1 MDRSIAQGLP
11 PDPGGALARTAAPR
25 ARTALVVGLGLVLAC
40 FALYQLTRPA
50 YQAVYNHFAW
60 QAEGWLDGQF
70 SIRFPV
76 VESADGPGNAYFND
90 VIAVLDESG
99 APTGR
104 GMIPFPPLPAL
115 VLLPFV
121 ALFGLAI
128 DQTFLAI
135 VIGALDVG
143 VAFWLLGRL
152 PVRPAVRNL
161 LTVFVGAGAALWYAA
176 SLGST
181 WYFAHVVAVGL
192 TLGAVGVALDGE
204 ARAQTRADARDGRR
218 GTGRGGAPDAGS
230 WTAPWRWI
238 DGRQVAAGFLLGL
251 AATSRLTVAFGFPFL
266 VLVGGGGWRGRGS
279 SAAIGMALPI
289 LGLLAYNLAA
299 TGTLFNPVYEG
310 LYRYEVGA
318 YPDLGYQAAWS
329 LQDIRYIPQNLGIML
344 AGLPT
349 FLPPCD
355 PGVARTPWSAAG
367 CSWVIPGQRG
377 MSFLLASPAYLLALP
392 ALGLLR
398 DRRVVGAF
406 VATAAIATVNLMHF
420 SQGWV
425 QFGYRFSLDFAP
437 FLLVAVALG
446 AERFLGPREER
457 RTGRLAVVA
466 GLVAASVA
474 IEAWGIAW
482 ARTLG
487 W

>member
-1 MDRSIAQGLP
+1 VDRSIAQGPP

-40 FALYQLTRPA
+40 LALYQLTRPA
-50 YQAVYNHFAW
+50 YQTVYNHFAW

-76 VESADGPGNAYFND
+76 VESADGPGNDYFND
-90 VIAVLDESG
+90 VIAILDERG
-99 APTGR
+99 AATGR
-104 GMIPFPPLPAL
+104 GMIPFPPLPAV

-121 ALFGLAI
+121 ALFGLAA
-128 DQTFLAI
+128 DETLLAV
-135 VIGALDVG
+135 VIGAVDVA

-152 PVRPAVRNL
+152 PIRPTVRNL
-161 LTVFVGAGAALWYAA
+161 LTVFVGAGAALWYAS

-181 WYFAHVVAVGL
+181 WFFAHVVAVGL
-192 TLGAVGVALDGE
+192 TLGAVGLALDGE
-204 ARAQTRADARDGRR
+204 ARASARDAASRPRNRR
-218 GTGRGGAPDAGS
+218 
-230 WTAPWRWI
+230 APWRWF

-266 VLVGGGGWRGRGS
+266 LLVGAGGWRRRGS
-279 SAAIGMALPI
+279 SAAIGMAVPI
-289 LGLLAYNLAA
+289 VALLAYNLAA
-299 TGTLFNPVYEG
+299 TGTLFNPVYEA
-310 LYRYEVGA
+310 LYRYEVVA

-355 PGVARTPWSAAG
+355 PGVGRSPWSAAG
-367 CSWVIPGQRG
+367 CSWVIPDQRG
-377 MSFLLASPAYLLALP
+377 MSFVLASPAYLLALP

-398 DRRVVGAF
+398 DRRVIGAL

-437 FLLVAVALG
+437 FLLVAIALG
-446 AERFLGPREER
+446 TEQLLGPREER
-457 RTGRLAVVA
+457 HAARLAVVV

-474 IEAWGIAW
+474 IQAWGIAW

>member
-1 MDRSIAQGLP
+1 M
-11 PDPGGALARTAAPR
+11 TAAPR

-40 FALYQLTRPA
+40 LALYQLTRPA

-60 QAEGWLDGQF
+60 QAEGWLAGQF

-76 VESADGPGNAYFND
+76 AASAAGPGNAYFND
-90 VIAVLDESG
+90 VIAVVDADG
-99 APTGR
+99 VRTGR
-104 GMIPFPPLPAL
+104 GMIPFPPLPAV

-121 ALFGLAI
+121 ALFGLAV
-128 DQTFLAI
+128 DQGFLAV
-135 VIGALDVG
+135 VIGALDVA

-152 PVRPAVRNL
+152 PLRPAVRNL
-161 LTVFVGAGAALWYAA
+161 LTIFVGAGAALWYAA

-192 TLGAVGVALDGE
+192 TLAAVGVALDGE
-204 ARAQTRADARDGRR
+204 ARAAAPGQAA
-218 GTGRGGAPDAGS
+218 GGAREQRS
-230 WTAPWRWI
+230 RRAPWRWL
-238 DGRQVAAGFLLGL
+238 DGRQLAAGFLLGL

-266 VLVGGGGWRGRGS
+266 VFVGAGGWRRRGS
-279 SAAIGMALPI
+279 SAAIGMAVPI
-289 LGLLAYNLAA
+289 LGLLAYNMAA

-310 LYRYEVGA
+310 LYRYEIGT
-318 YPDLGYQAAWS
+318 YPDLGYQSAWS
-329 LQDIRYIPQNLGIML
+329 LQDLRYIPQNLGVML
-344 AGLPT
+344 TGLPT
-349 FLPPCD
+349 LMPPCD
-355 PGVARTPWSAAG
+355 GGVPRTPWSTAG
-367 CSWVIPGQRG
+367 CSWLVPEQRG
-377 MSFLLASPAYLLALP
+377 MSFLLASPAYLLAIP
-392 ALGLLR
+392 AFGLLR
-398 DRRVVGAF
+398 DRRVAGALI
-406 VATAAIATVNLMHF
+406 ATAAIAVVNLMHF

-466 GLVAASVA
+466 LLVAASVA
-474 IEAWGIAW
+474 IQAWGVAW